1 MALDGRAVAPVA
13 ATITTMVSLSPGKPT
28 LSEKLAAT
36 RTSFMNKSIDGAMGA
51 LSARPPGAARPSTSS
66 GGSMRPPSGGRG
78 GGPNMNAKPQALT
91 CYLCGTQHFSQRWA
105 GQLPVL
111 SAHWLIISSP
121 SLAASHLSLC
131 PCSLFIHIAA
141 CQKKW
146 VQVEGAKLP
155 RERRALPPP
164 PPEVTGQLPT
174 DGPGMDQFNASM
186 YAYWDRVSCMVCSI
200 CTRSFRY
207 SQSTITRVLKVQSSK
222 RQAAVAC
229 LKTHN
234 PGSLF

>member
-1 MALDGRAVAPVA
+1 MALDGRAVVPVA
-13 ATITTMVSLSPGKPT
+13 ATMASNSPGKPT

-51 LSARPPGAARPSTSS
+51 LSARPPGTARPSTSS

-78 GGPNMNAKPQALT
+78 GGPNMNSKPQALT
-91 CYLCGTQHFSQRWA
+91 CYLCGTQHFSQRWVCPLPEPTESLF
-105 GQLPVL
+105 LPV
-111 SAHWLIISSP
+111 HSS
-121 SLAASHLSLC
+121 LWCC

-174 DGPGMDQFNASM
+174 DGPGMDRFNASM

-207 SQSTITRVLKVQSSK
+207 SLPLQYLVNRCSHTAIGMASSS
-222 RQAAVAC
+222 
-229 LKTHN
+229 
-234 PGSLF
+234 GLFEES

>member
-1 MALDGRAVAPVA
+1 MALDGRAVVPVA
-13 ATITTMVSLSPGKPT
+13 ATMASNSPGKPT

-51 LSARPPGAARPSTSS
+51 LSARPPGAARPSTSG

-91 CYLCGTQHFSQRWA
+91 CYLCGTQHFSQRWV
-105 GQLPVL
+105 GPLLESTESLFVPRSFVTLVL
-111 SAHWLIISSP
+111 SR
-121 SLAASHLSLC
+121 
-131 PCSLFIHIAA
+131 SLFIHIAA

-174 DGPGMDQFNASM
+174 DGPGMDRFNASM

-207 SQSTITRVLKVQSSK
+207 SLPLQYLVNRCSHTAIGMASSS
-222 RQAAVAC
+222 
-229 LKTHN
+229 
-234 PGSLF
+234 GLFEES